1 MGNDTVEN
9 KNNTGFELHCEVVV
23 KDGDFVKRS
32 LIFALQYIIIV
43 LHKEVKVNG
52 TSNGEF
58 SYG

>member
-9 KNNTGFELHCEVVV
+9 EYSTGSGLHYEVVV
-23 KDGDFVKRS
+23 KNGGLVKH
-32 LIFALQYIIIV
+32 LLTFALQYIIIV

-58 SYG
+58 SHG